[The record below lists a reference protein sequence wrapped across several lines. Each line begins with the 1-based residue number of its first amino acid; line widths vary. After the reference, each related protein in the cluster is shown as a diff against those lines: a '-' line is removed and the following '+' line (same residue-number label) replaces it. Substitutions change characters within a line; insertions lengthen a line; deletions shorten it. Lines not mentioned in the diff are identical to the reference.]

1 MKKTVKDGWHTIA
14 GKSVYIEKGYIKRGM
29 SDDGQRTTYPYR
41 AVKDGWDND
50 PYMTPDTFR
59 RKVKNG
65 SAAMI

>member
-14 GKSVYIEKGYIKRGM
+14 GKSVYIENGYIKRGL
-29 SDDGQRTTYPYR
+29 SSDGQKATYPYR
-41 AVKDGWDND
+41 AAKDGWDND

-65 SAAMI
+65 SAAMF